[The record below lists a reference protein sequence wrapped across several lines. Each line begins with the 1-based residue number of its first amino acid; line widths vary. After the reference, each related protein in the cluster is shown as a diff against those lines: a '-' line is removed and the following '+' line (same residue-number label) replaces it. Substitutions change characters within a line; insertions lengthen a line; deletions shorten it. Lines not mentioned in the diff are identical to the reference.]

1 MLKFDK
7 VSFFYENEALFK
19 DFCIEISENE
29 VTGVLG
35 HSGCGKTTL
44 MELSSGMLKPFSG
57 NITPFSASR
66 PSFVFQEDRLLPQ
79 KTALE
84 NITFVGASPKRAR
97 EYLAK
102 VGLEGCEGKLP
113 EELSGGMSRRLSIAR
128 ALAFGGDCFFI
139 DEPLRGLDIK
149 TSGEVLSL
157 LKSEISGKTAL
168 IITHSLEEA
177 FALCD
182 RIIIARGAPFTV
194 AADLKKSD
202 FESLEAFKTAAKKF
216 I

>member
-7 VSFFYENEALFK
+7 VSFFYENEALFR

-44 MELSSGMLKPFSG
+44 MELSCGMLKPFSG
-57 NITPFSASR
+57 SVTPFSASR

-113 EELSGGMSRRLSIAR
+113 EENRFQPSRCQPCRKRHCMLFCNPNI
-128 ALAFGGDCFFI
+128 
-139 DEPLRGLDIK
+139 EKPLREHVMK
-149 TSGEVLSL
+149 T
-157 LKSEISGKTAL
+157 
-168 IITHSLEEA
+168 
-177 FALCD
+177 F
-182 RIIIARGAPFTV
+182 
-194 AADLKKSD
+194 
-202 FESLEAFKTAAKKF
+202 
-216 I
+216 